1 MMIQHV
7 TPLRLSADN
16 LGPPATT
23 TDGVPGPLRH
33 KVSLTTQSRYA
44 RLLVLG
50 RSATANTPAIMGL
63 LAFADQLRII
73 WNASRADD
81 PWADWWLIKID
92 DAIDLVQHRLET
104 IATKI
109 RRYLQA
115 QPALEIDIATSE
127 RPYRIK
133 LRFINPYAYRGAQ
146 LVAEFDAA
154 VRTILTARHV
164 GLFSEEQSYRQIES
178 CSAVL
183 RSLFA
188 IPQNYRVLR
197 IDRAAVKA
205 GAPAAI
211 SAAEIM
217 GQVPSAILLGE
228 QRPRLAPRKA
238 RA

>member
-1 MMIQHV
+1 MTTQHA
-7 TPLRLSADN
+7 TPLRLSADY
-16 LGPPATT
+16 LGPRATT

-50 RSATANTPAIMGL
+50 RSATADTPAIMGL

-109 RRYLQA
+109 RRYLRA

-133 LRFINPYAYRGAQ
+133 LRFINPYAYRAAQ

-164 GLFSEEQSYRQIES
+164 GLISEEQSFRQIES

-188 IPQNYRVLR
+188 IPQSYRVLR
-197 IDRAAVKA
+197 IDRTAVKA

-217 GQVPSAILLGE
+217 GQVPAAILLGE

-238 RA
+238 RS

>member
-1 MMIQHV
+1 MMTQHA
-7 TPLRLSADN
+7 TPLRLSADKI
-16 LGPPATT
+16 GPPVTT

-33 KVSLTTQSRYA
+33 KVFLTTQSRYA

-63 LAFADQLRII
+63 LAFADQLRTI

-104 IATKI
+104 VATKI
-109 RRYLQA
+109 RRYLKA

-127 RPYRIK
+127 RPYQIK
-133 LRFINPYAYRGAQ
+133 LRFINPYAYRAAQ

-164 GLFSEEQSYRQIES
+164 GLISEEQSYRQIES

-205 GAPAAI
+205 GTPAAI
-211 SAAEIM
+211 SAAEVM
-217 GQVPSAILLGE
+217 GQVPAAILLGE

-238 RA
+238 RS

>member
-1 MMIQHV
+1 MMTQHA
-7 TPLRLSADN
+7 TPLRLSADY

-50 RSATANTPAIMGL
+50 RSATAGTPAIMGL

-109 RRYLQA
+109 RRYLMA

-133 LRFINPYAYRGAQ
+133 LRFINPYAYRAAQ

-164 GLFSEEQSYRQIES
+164 GLISEEQSFRQIES

-188 IPQNYRVLR
+188 IPQSYRVLR
-197 IDRAAVKA
+197 IDRSAVKA
-205 GAPAAI
+205 GAPAAA
-211 SAAEIM
+211 SAAEVM
-217 GQVPSAILLGE
+217 GQVPAAILLGV

-238 RA
+238 RV

>member
-1 MMIQHV
+1 MNQPV
-7 TPLRLSADN
+7 TSLRLSADN
-16 LGPPATT
+16 FGPPATT

-33 KVSLTTQSRYA
+33 QVSLTTQSRYA

-50 RSATANTPAIMGL
+50 RSATAEVPAIMGL
-63 LAFADQLRII
+63 LAFADQLRMV

-92 DAIDLVQHRLET
+92 DAIDLVQHRLESIT
-104 IATKI
+104 TKL
-109 RRYLQA
+109 RRYLRS
-115 QPALEIDIATSE
+115 QPALEIEIATSE

-164 GLFSEEQSYRQIES
+164 GLVNESQSFQQIER

-188 IPQNYRVLR
+188 IPQSYQVLR
-197 IDRAAVKA
+197 IDRAGVKA
-205 GAPAAI
+205 GAPAAV
-211 SAAEIM
+211 AAAGTM
-217 GQVPSAILLGE
+217 GQIPADILLGE
-228 QRPRLAPRKA
+228 RQPRLAPRKA
-238 RA
+238 MP

>member
-1 MMIQHV
+1 MTQQV
-7 TPLRLSADN
+7 TPLQLSADN

-50 RSATANTPAIMGL
+50 RSATADAPAIMGL
-63 LAFADQLRII
+63 LAFADQLRVI
-73 WNASRADD
+73 WNALRADD

-104 IATKI
+104 TTTRIKGH
-109 RRYLQA
+109 LQA

-127 RPYRIK
+127 RPYRVK
-133 LRFINPYAYRGAQ
+133 LRFVNPYAYRGAQ

-164 GLFSEEQSYRQIES
+164 GLLSEEQSLGLIDS
-178 CSAVL
+178 CSTVL

-188 IPQNYRVLR
+188 MPQRYRVLR
-197 IDRAAVKA
+197 VDRTAVKA
-205 GAPAAI
+205 GTAVAA
-211 SAAEIM
+211 AAAKIM
-217 GQVPSAILLGE
+217 GPVPAAILLGE
-228 QRPRLAPRKA
+228 QQPRLAPR
-238 RA
+238 RAEL

>member
-1 MMIQHV
+1 MMTQHA
-7 TPLRLSADN
+7 TPLRLSADC

-50 RSATANTPAIMGL
+50 RSATADTPAIMGL

-109 RRYLQA
+109 RRYLRA

-133 LRFINPYAYRGAQ
+133 LRFINPYAYRAAQ

-164 GLFSEEQSYRQIES
+164 GLISEEQSFRQIES

-188 IPQNYRVLR
+188 IPQSYRVLR
-197 IDRAAVKA
+197 IDRSAVKA
-205 GAPAAI
+205 GVPAAI
-211 SAAEIM
+211 SAAEVM
-217 GQVPSAILLGE
+217 GQVPAAILLGE

-238 RA
+238 RS

>member
-1 MMIQHV
+1 MIQHV
-7 TPLRLSADN
+7 TSLRLSADN
-16 LGPPATT
+16 LGPSATT

-50 RSATANTPAIMGL
+50 RSATADAPAIMGL

-164 GLFSEEQSYRQIES
+164 GLITEEQSYRQIES

-188 IPQNYRVLR
+188 IPQSYRVLR

-205 GAPAAI
+205 GEPAAI

-217 GQVPSAILLGE
+217 GQVPAAILLGE

>member
-1 MMIQHV
+1 MTQHV

-33 KVSLTTQSRYA
+33 TVSLTTQSRYA

-104 IATKI
+104 ITTKI
-109 RRYLQA
+109 RRYLRA

-164 GLFSEEQSYRQIES
+164 GLLSEEQSYRQIES
-178 CSAVL
+178 GSAML

-188 IPQNYRVLR
+188 IPQSYRVLR
-197 IDRAAVKA
+197 IDRVAVKVGAAAAV
-205 GAPAAI
+205 
-211 SAAEIM
+211 SAAGIM
-217 GQVPSAILLGE
+217 GPVPTPILLGE
-228 QRPRLAPRKA
+228 QRPRLATRKV
-238 RA
+238 RS